1 MLTTVAAA
9 ALFVIAQAT
18 ANEFE
23 LEPLVHSNMLQLTE
37 ESFYEQIV
45 DTQENQSF
53 LKTEKPWFVNFYA
66 PWCGH
71 S

>member
-9 ALFVIAQAT
+9 ALFGIAQAT

-23 LEPLVHSNMLQLTE
+23 LEPLAHSNMVQLTE

-45 DTQENQSF
+45 DAQENQSF